1 MKQIK
6 PESLLSVNLK
16 VIKRHPFFFLAAM
29 VSAFLLQFTA
39 GLFPAFIEK
48 QMFSFFENKIDLP
61 LGVWFIIILDE
72 STAKLDNTEQEKI
85 QLAFNELIENK
96 TAIII
101 AHRTETL
108 EKTNVKFLFENGK
121 LSQGEKANLSE
132 GGANETN

>member
-1 MKQIK
+1 M
-6 PESLLSVNLK
+6 
-16 VIKRHPFFFLAAM
+16 
-29 VSAFLLQFTA
+29 
-39 GLFPAFIEK
+39 
-48 QMFSFFENKIDLP
+48 
-61 LGVWFIIILDE
+61 DE

-108 EKTNVKFLFENGK
+108 EKTNVKFLLENGK

-132 GGANETN
+132 GVANETN